1 VFWGRVRGDLILAR
15 RTQTLKRTLLPFALL
30 MLGCVPGAWATILY
44 DNTTTNTLDTVFYFS
59 GPYTALGDQ
68 IQLISA
74 GTATQAEVEL
84 FNNGDAGTFDVELD
98 FYNVGSPVGA
108 LLGSFDLTDISSVG
122 SDVID
127 LTFDLGAGLTVP
139 EDLIFTVSVSNMS
152 SDTMD
157 LGVDMFEPPTVGSSD
172 NTFMIAQ
179 SGGVFSQLGTN
190 SENVYFQ
197 LSGTAIVSTPEASS
211 LTLLGTGLLVLG
223 IGARARHFDRT
234 GTHNVKLCLWTANK
248 PGKSSANS

>member
-1 VFWGRVRGDLILAR
+1 M
-15 RTQTLKRTLLPFALL
+15 KCTLLPFALL
-30 MLGCVPGAWATILY
+30 MLGCAPVARATVLY
-44 DNTTTNTLDTVFYFS
+44 DNTTTDTFDTVFYFS

-74 GTATQAEVEL
+74 GTATQAEVEM
-84 FNNGDAGTFDVELD
+84 FNNGDAGTFDAELD
-98 FYNVGSPVGA
+98 FYNVGSPVGS
-108 LLGSFDLTDISSVG
+108 LLGSFDLTDIASVG

-127 LTFDLGAGLTVP
+127 LTFDLGAGLSVP
-139 EDLIFTVSVSNMS
+139 QDLIFTVSVSNTS
-152 SDTMD
+152 PNMD

-172 NTFMIAQ
+172 NTFMIAE

-197 LSGTAIVSTPEASS
+197 LSGTANVSTPEASS

-223 IGARARHFDRT
+223 IAARARHFDRL
-234 GTHNVKLCLWTANK
+234 GTHSVKLYLWTANK

>member
-1 VFWGRVRGDLILAR
+1 MAK

-30 MLGCVPGAWATILY
+30 MLGCASGAHATILY
-44 DNTTTNTLDTVFYFS
+44 DNTTTDTFDTILYS
-59 GPYTALGDQ
+59 LGPPYTALGDQ
-68 IQLISA
+68 IHLISA
-74 GTATQAEVEL
+74 GTADQAKVEL
-84 FNNGDAGTFDVELD
+84 FNNGDAGTFDAELD
-98 FYNVGSPVGA
+98 FYNVGSPVGS
-108 LLGSFDLTDISSVG
+108 LLGSFDLTDISSIG

-139 EDLIFTVSVSNMS
+139 QDLIFTVTVSNMS

-172 NTFMIAQ
+172 NSFMIAE

-197 LSGTAIVSTPEASS
+197 LSGTGGASTPEASS
-211 LTLLGTGLLVLG
+211 LTLLGTGLLV
-223 IGARARHFDRT
+223 IGMGALRSRT
-234 GTHNVKLCLWTANK
+234 RRR
-248 PGKSSANS
+248 

>member
-1 VFWGRVRGDLILAR
+1 M
-15 RTQTLKRTLLPFALL
+15 KCTLLQFALL
-30 MLGCVPGAWATILY
+30 ILGCAPGMRATLLY
-44 DNTTTNTLDTVFYFS
+44 DNTTTPTLDTVFYFS

-98 FYNVGSPVGA
+98 FFTVGSPVGSPI
-108 LLGSFDLTDISSVG
+108 GSFDLTDISSVG

-127 LTFDLGAGLTVP
+127 LTFDLGAGLPVP
-139 EDLIFTVSVSNMS
+139 EDLVFTVSVSNMS
-152 SDTMD
+152 PNMD

-172 NTFMIAQ
+172 NSFMIAE
-179 SGGVFSQLGTN
+179 SGGVYSQLDTT

-197 LSGTAIVSTPEASS
+197 LSGTPGVSTPEASS
-211 LTLLGTGLLVLG
+211 LTLLGTGLLIMG
-223 IGARARHFDRT
+223 IAAWVKSGRDRHGLEPRYT
-234 GTHNVKLCLWTANK
+234 R
-248 PGKSSANS
+248 S

>member
-1 VFWGRVRGDLILAR
+1 M
-15 RTQTLKRTLLPFALL
+15 KCTLLPFVLL
-30 MLGCVPGAWATILY
+30 MLGCACGARATILY
-44 DNTTTNTLDTVFYFS
+44 DNTTTDTFDTILYS
-59 GPYTALGDQ
+59 LGPPYTALGDQ

-74 GTATQAEVEL
+74 GTADQAKVEL
-84 FNNGDAGTFDVELD
+84 FNNGEAGTFDAELSIFD
-98 FYNVGSPVGA
+98 VGSPVGS

-152 SDTMD
+152 PNMD

-172 NTFMIAQ
+172 NSFMIVQ
-179 SGGVFSQLGTN
+179 SGGVYSELGTN

-197 LSGTAIVSTPEASS
+197 LSGTTGASVPEPSG
-211 LTLLGTGLLVLG
+211 LTLLGTGLLVMGLG
-223 IGARARHFDRT
+223 AWSRARQLRRA
-234 GTHNVKLCLWTANK
+234 L
-248 PGKSSANS
+248 